1 MLAVFAAALLGAL
14 WVHPF
19 AVGGSALVLGGVVA
33 ALGRR
38 EALRLARMAQSRAGE
53 SICQFARS
61 IDCRRVDTW
70 VVRAVYEALQRH
82 LPGAVAVPL
91 RVTDHLQ
98 RDLRLDADDLD
109 DLIVDMAQRAQR
121 CLAHT
126 SGNPFFGK
134 VATVGD
140 LVEFLQAQPRLPHQR
155 RLGPAELQLHP
166 QPRRRVARATICPP
180 CSAITRCTIAS
191 PSPDP
196 LRSCPALRW

>member
-1 MLAVFAAALLGAL
+1 MRHKASRFMPPAAARPPLGWSARCSLAVLAAALLGAL

-19 AVGGSALVLGGVVA
+19 AVGGCTLALGGLVA

-38 EALRLARMAQSRAGE
+38 EALRLARMAQSRTGE
-53 SICQFARS
+53 SICHFARS

-98 RDLRLDADDLD
+98 RDLGLAADDLD
-109 DLIVDMAQRAQR
+109 FLIVDLAQRAQH

-126 SGNPFFGK
+126 SGNPLFGK
-134 VATVGD
+134 VTTVGD
-140 LVEFLQAQPRLPHQR
+140 LVEFLQAQPRLP
-155 RLGPAELQLHP
+155 
-166 QPRRRVARATICPP
+166 T
-180 CSAITRCTIAS
+180 SAV
-191 PSPDP
+191 
-196 LRSCPALRW
+196 

>member
-1 MLAVFAAALLGAL
+1 MQHKASRFMPPVAARPPLGWPARCMLAVFAAALLGAL

-70 VVRAVYEALQRH
+70 VVRAVYEELQRS
-82 LPGAVAVPL
+82 LSVAVAVPL
-91 RVTDHLQ
+91 RMTDHLQ

-109 DLIVDMAQRAQR
+109 DLVVDMAQRAR
-121 CLAHT
+121 RSLADT
-126 SGNPFFGK
+126 SANPLFGK
-134 VATVGD
+134 VTTVGD
-140 LVEFLQAQPRLPHQR
+140 LVEFLQAQSRLPTC
-155 RLGPAELQLHP
+155 A
-166 QPRRRVARATICPP
+166 V
-180 CSAITRCTIAS
+180 
-191 PSPDP
+191 
-196 LRSCPALRW
+196 